1 MHYNINK
8 YSCRNYL
15 EYVADTIS
23 EWTKQEEEKWQM
35 EQEKE
40 EAERTIQTPSETDR
54 KRGNIYITNV
64 KYMSLRK
71 EKTYR
76 QHIYTSTI
84 LGVMN

>member
-64 KYMSLRK
+64 KYICLCAKRK
-71 EKTYR
+71 
-76 QHIYTSTI
+76 HIDNISIHQLY
-84 LGVMN
+84 